1 MKGGK
6 FTPLTIMNNE
16 DADMDSMITTFNKA
30 GIETASEILGKRKKK
45 KKKNKKKKKKTGS
58 LQKVLIS
65 GRMYE
70 QWISTLITFIFYL
83 PFQLK
88 KSGCMTRS

>member
-1 MKGGK
+1 
-6 FTPLTIMNNE
+6 
-16 DADMDSMITTFNKA
+16 MDSMITTFNKA

-45 KKKNKKKKKKTGS
+45 KQQKKKKTGS

-88 KSGCMTRS
+88 KSGCMTHS

>member
-45 KKKNKKKKKKTGS
+45 KQEKKKKLGHC
-58 LQKVLIS
+58 
-65 GRMYE
+65 R
-70 QWISTLITFIFYL
+70 
-83 PFQLK
+83 
-88 KSGCMTRS
+88 KS